1 MKHFSLGSVPINEI
15 VVGMKASYSQ
25 TITDSDIKSFAGISG
40 DHNPVH
46 VDSEYAAESRFG
58 KRIAHGLMS
67 AGFFS
72 AIFGTKI
79 PGPGCVY
86 VSQTLNFLRP
96 VYIDDTVTAEV
107 EVKKVDQEKRRVFF
121 DTTCKVR
128 GKKVITGSAEIYIPD
143 K

>member
-1 MKHFSLGSVPINEI
+1 MKDFAIGSVPITEI
-15 VVGMKASYSQ
+15 EIGMKASYSQ
-25 TITDSDIKSFAGISG
+25 TITDSDIKAFAGLSG

-46 VDSEYAAESRFG
+46 VDSEYAAKSRFG

-72 AIFGTKI
+72 AIFGTRI

-86 VSQTLNFLRP
+86 VSQNLNFLRP

-107 EVKKVDQEKRRVFF
+107 EVTKVDQEKRRISF
-121 DTTCKVR
+121 DTICRVK
-128 GKKVITGSAEIYIPD
+128 GKKVITGSAEIFIPE